1 MTETGLQRHI
11 FLGVFRLLLATGVL
25 LALPFGHARWGEPY
39 PGDGQD
45 AFGMLIVLALFGLGA
60 AAVCVG
66 VGSLSQYL
74 LRRRRPG
81 LTVLADVILFALF
94 AGVLAYAGATA
105 KYSS

>member
-1 MTETGLQRHI
+1 MPA
-11 FLGVFRLLLATGVL
+11 VGVL

-45 AFGMLIVLALFGLGA
+45 AFGMLIVLSLCGFV
-60 AAVCVG
+60 AAVVHVG
-66 VGSLSQYL
+66 VGSLSLSRYL

-81 LTVLADVILFALF
+81 LTVLADWILFAVV

-105 KYSS
+105 RYSG